1 MIQIFF
7 LNLPFLSLVYFQII
21 YTRTTTKGMKEMTNK
36 TKNDRASFF
45 RSSQSIGEECDCFCC
60 SRSVDVT
67 FECLTFSCRIASL
80 QNIHRKKINYTM

>member
-21 YTRTTTKGMKEMTNK
+21 YTRTTTKGMIEMTNK

-60 SRSVDVT
+60 SRSGDVT

-80 QNIHRKKINYTM
+80 QNIHRKKINYTK

>member
-7 LNLPFLSLVYFQII
+7 LNLPFLSLVYFQKI
-21 YTRTTTKGMKEMTNK
+21 YTRTTTKGMIEMT
-36 TKNDRASFF
+36 NDRASFF

-60 SRSVDVT
+60 SRSGDVT

-80 QNIHRKKINYTM
+80 QNIHRKKINYTK